1 MIDIGTV
8 KILPIDR
15 PNWNGRTYSQ
25 SVVQSAIENC
35 KSPVYGGLEY
45 DVDIDLA
52 KVSHITE
59 NLRIENG
66 WLVGDAKVLK
76 TPMGQ
81 ILNELFLVESNI
93 KFVIGGY
100 GNISADG
107 IVSDLDI
114 CSINVCNGY

>member
-15 PNWNGRTYSQ
+15 PNWNRHTYSQ
-25 SVVQSAIENC
+25 SVVQSAIEEC
-35 KSPVYGGLEY
+35 ESPVYGGLESF
-45 DVDIDLA
+45 VELA
-52 KVSHITE
+52 KISHFTE

-66 WLVGDAKVLK
+66 WLVGNVKILK

-81 ILNELFLVESNI
+81 ILNELLLVESKIIFAIN
-93 KFVIGGY
+93 GY

-107 IVSDLDI
+107 VVSDLVI
-114 CSINVCNGY
+114 WSINAYNGH